1 MEFSLT
7 ILIIAITA
15 AISISAFSRP
25 QITNDLIFYPAAMN
39 GGKQLHRFITHGLIH
54 ADFMHLF
61 FNMFTLYF
69 FGRLIESVFT
79 VWTGSGLVFLLFY
92 FSAILVSSLPDYFKY
107 KDQFHYRSLGAS
119 GGVSAVLFSF
129 ILLAPWQTLYIW
141 FIPMPSIAF
150 AVLYVGY
157 SVYMNKRGGDNINHG
172 AHLWGALYGVVFTI
186 IVKPQILSSF
196 FKQLTNPP
204 F

>member
-1 MEFSLT
+1 MEFNLT

-25 QITNDLIFYPAAMN
+25 QITNDLIFYPAGMK
-39 GGKQLHRFITHGLIH
+39 GGRQLHRFVTHGLIH
-54 ADFMHLF
+54 ADFIHLF

-69 FGRLIESVFT
+69 FGGLIEQVFT
-79 VWTGSGLVFLLFY
+79 AWTGTKLVYLLFY
-92 FSAILVSSLPDYFKY
+92 FSAIIVASIPDYFKY
-107 KDQFHYRSLGAS
+107 KDQYHYRSLGAS
-119 GGVSAVLFSF
+119 GGVSAILFSY
-129 ILLAPWQTLYIW
+129 ILMAPWDKLLIW
-141 FIPMPSIAF
+141 FIPMPAIAF

-172 AHLWGALYGVVFTI
+172 AHMWGALYGVVFTI
-186 IVKPQILSSF
+186 VVKPSIVSYF
-196 FKQLTNPP
+196 FEQLKHPP